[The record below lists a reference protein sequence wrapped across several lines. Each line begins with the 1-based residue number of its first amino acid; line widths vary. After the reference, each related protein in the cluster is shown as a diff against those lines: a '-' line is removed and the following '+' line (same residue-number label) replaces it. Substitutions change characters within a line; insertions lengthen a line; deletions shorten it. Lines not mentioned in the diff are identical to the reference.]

1 MNQSY
6 PCYVMFE
13 SQPGNFIQKETDN
26 IFTIFPKFT
35 IDLFS
40 RMIQTLL
47 RVDTYIEE
55 NLEVYRSIRTFSTR
69 LGMNEDIRKR
79 DYFERFIYLY
89 TENGFSLKLRRDVP
103 NETGMRLEKRGG
115 KDGFMHYESLQAYIE
130 AHTRVSALT
139 FDRLDYL
146 FRIYLTLVTAT
157 LFLNLIH
164 YYVKKVDL
172 VRIRIWALRVKRK
185 FAAFIARMRSRTSV
199 FLKKKFKLRT
209 VVNSN
214 SEF

>member
-6 PCYVMFE
+6 PCYVVVE
-13 SQPGNFIQKETDN
+13 SQLGNFVQKEPDK
-26 IFTIFPKFT
+26 IFTIFSKYN

-40 RMIQTLL
+40 RIAQTFF

-55 NLEVYRSIRTFSTR
+55 KLEVYRSTRTFVTKQWT
-69 LGMNEDIRKR
+69 NDEVKKK
-79 DYFERFIYLY
+79 DYFERCFSLY
-89 TENGFSLKLRRDVP
+89 IEYGFSLKLRRDVP
-103 NETGMRLEKRGG
+103 NETGVRLEKRGG
-115 KDGFMHYESLQAYIE
+115 NDGFMHYENLQAYIE

-172 VRIRIWALRVKRK
+172 VRIRIWALRVKQK
-185 FAAFIARMRSRTSV
+185 FAAFIVRMRSRTLV
-199 FLKKKFKLRT
+199 FKEKIQID
-209 VVNSN
+209 VNSN
-214 SEF
+214 S

>member
-1 MNQSY
+1 MNQSD
-6 PCYVMFE
+6 PCYVVVE
-13 SQPGNFIQKETDN
+13 SQLGNFVQKEPDK

-47 RVDTYIEE
+47 RVNTYIEE
-55 NLEVYRSIRTFSTR
+55 KLEVYRSTRTFVTR
-69 LGMNEDIRKR
+69 QWTNDEVKKK
-79 DYFERFIYLY
+79 DYFERCFSLY
-89 TENGFSLKLRRDVP
+89 IEYGFSLKFRRDIP
-103 NETGMRLEKRGG
+103 NETRMRFEKQGG

-130 AHTRVSALT
+130 ANTRVSALT